1 MAMASEG
8 KANIIS
14 DQYAAVSSSS
24 LCCSLLKASRT
35 GDCQHQPPPRLPTR
49 PADHYQLIPRD
60 EHILS
65 PLTWLTYQG
74 DTALHMVAASGSD
87 DAENFLKSADIICR
101 SGRAMELLVTPNW
114 NGDTPL
120 HSAATAGNLA
130 MVRKLIHLRKCT
142 ADGSAA
148 AAAATAAMLRRE
160 NKSGE
165 TALHGAIRFGSVNMM
180 RELLEE
186 DPELVCVPRSG
197 TGTSPLYL
205 AVLLGHTK
213 IVEEIHK
220 VIAKAPNRISFCG
233 PDGQTAMH
241 AAVLRGK
248 VFF

>member
-14 DQYAAVSSSS
+14 DQPHAPAIARSSTVF
-24 LCCSLLKASRT
+24 CSGTASTSHRQ
-35 GDCQHQPPPRLPTR
+35 GCPRGL
-49 PADHYQLIPRD
+49 QIIPSDGD

-65 PLTWLTYQG
+65 PLTRLTYQG
-74 DTALHMVAASGSD
+74 DTALHIVAASGSD

-101 SGRAMELLVTPNW
+101 SGRAMELLVTPNC

-130 MVRKLIHLRKCT
+130 VVRKLIHLRKCT

-148 AAAATAAMLRRE
+148 AATAAMLRRE
-160 NKSGE
+160 NKTGE
-165 TALHGAIRFGSVNMM
+165 TALPGAIRFGSVDMM
-180 RELLEE
+180 RELLED

-213 IVEEIHK
+213 IVEEIHTKLLLKLPIAYPSVARMAKLPCILLFSAEK
-220 VIAKAPNRISFCG
+220 VRHFSDLF
-233 PDGQTAMH
+233 
-241 AAVLRGK
+241 
-248 VFF
+248 